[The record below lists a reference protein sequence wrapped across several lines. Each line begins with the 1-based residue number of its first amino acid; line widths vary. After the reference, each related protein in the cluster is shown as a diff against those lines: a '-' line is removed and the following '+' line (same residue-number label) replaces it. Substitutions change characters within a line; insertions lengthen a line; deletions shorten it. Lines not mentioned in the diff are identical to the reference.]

1 MKICFGCF
9 EQYDD
14 SFDICPHCGYAEGTE
29 PELAT
34 YMRPGAILK
43 ERYVIGRALGHGGF
57 SVTYLAWDAL
67 LLHKVAIKEY
77 LPSEYATRRPGE
89 SRLTVFT
96 GKEGEYF
103 QFGKEKFLDEAKRLS
118 AFQDEEGIVH
128 VYDCFSAN
136 ETAYLVME
144 YLDGITLSEYL
155 KKESA
160 VSPQGRIAPEKAI
173 AMLTPIMLSLQRV
186 HDSGMIHR
194 DIAPDNIMVLKDGGV
209 RLIDFGAARHAVH
222 DCGKSM
228 TVIIKDGYSPEEQYN
243 SHGVQ
248 GPAADVYALSATLYQ
263 MMTGVTPPGAIERG
277 EYLQQ
282 HKRDLLPPPS
292 KYNKAIT
299 KAQETALLNG
309 MALHTQE
316 RTQSVAELYEEL
328 TAQTPARRVQET
340 IRKRGSFS
348 WPLWAKI
355 AAGVLTAAIA
365 AGGVLL
371 YLNRGQKPV
380 VTKDGYVLSPNV
392 VNMQVVDAVATAEKA
407 SLRLVV
413 EGSDYDAGVE
423 QGRILSQDPKSGTK
437 LEPSSDLRATASLG
451 KERPAGTMGD
461 TTSMLKDAAEDYLTQ
476 MGISDKQI
484 KWEYVSSSTE
494 MPGTIVDQSV
504 TPGSP
509 LTSDSKITLR
519 VVEEPDEPVTPLPE
533 PPSDGSD
540 SDGSVDIA
548 VVVPSA
554 DSYVTVRDY
563 VGQPFDTAKQDLRT
577 LSLYGVK
584 CALRYHP
591 SIPSGSIIQQ
601 SPASGEQVLKG
612 TGVYFVVSLGP
623 QKQLVPNV
631 LYKDQ
636 AEAERLRQG
645 VESTV
650 FNFGGQTSNV
660 ATYREISVSGLLDG
674 GDLRLGNAG
683 ASAADSTRVTQ
694 LHFLPLE
701 DYNAATGQS
710 LTLNDGQVYV
720 AALRT
725 DFPYDTLTV
734 DGEWTFRVM
743 DRDIPPLSGPFTADI
758 TPTLM
763 VVMPHF
769 TQFVQELEDGLSEK
783 YGWYLTA
790 TWHYAFDTD
799 LPENQQGNI
808 DGTTPNLEDALN
820 GYLAGV
826 SSDWGVGVSV
836 ESKAANRADFYGTY
850 GGLFFLGIMLSI
862 VFIFAAVAILY
873 YKQLSEGY
881 EDQSRFDIMQKVG
894 MTKVD
899 IRRSINSQL
908 LTVFYLPLVLA
919 GVHLCFAFPFIHKL
933 LILFNLDNRGL
944 LIGTTAVSFAVFAV
958 LYAIVY
964 KLTGNTYYRI
974 VAEDT
979 EKE

>member
-1 MKICFGCF
+1 MREKTLYARLAWTGMRKNRRLYLPYLLSCAGMVLMFYILMGLSGSEVLGHMSGGTSSAIILRLGTVVIAVFALIFLFYTHSFLIRRREREFGLYNVLGMGKGNIVRILLWETVITYGLTTGTGLLLGMVLYKLAELGMVRLLQVPVTYTLTVSVSSLLAAAALFAAIHTLILLAGAYWLAVSIKEPLAALTWFFAAVLMVIAATYLLFISGSVTLCRGLQRNKKYYYRPQHFVSVSSMAYRMKRNGAGLASVCI
-9 EQYDD
+9 
-14 SFDICPHCGYAEGTE
+14 
-29 PELAT
+29 LAT
-34 YMRPGAILK
+34 MVLVMISSTTCLYVGQEDAVNA
-43 ERYVIGRALGHGGF
+43 RYPRDMDVAVYGRSDH
-57 SVTYLAWDAL
+57 
-67 LLHKVAIKEY
+67 
-77 LPSEYATRRPGE
+77 P
-89 SRLTVFT
+89 
-96 GKEGEYF
+96 
-103 QFGKEKFLDEAKRLS
+103 LDEA
-118 AFQDEEGIVH
+118 
-128 VYDCFSAN
+128 
-136 ETAYLVME
+136 
-144 YLDGITLSEYL
+144 
-155 KKESA
+155 
-160 VSPQGRIAPEKAI
+160 
-173 AMLTPIMLSLQRV
+173 
-186 HDSGMIHR
+186 
-194 DIAPDNIMVLKDGGV
+194 
-209 RLIDFGAARHAVH
+209 
-222 DCGKSM
+222 
-228 TVIIKDGYSPEEQYN
+228 
-243 SHGVQ
+243 
-248 GPAADVYALSATLYQ
+248 
-263 MMTGVTPPGAIERG
+263 
-277 EYLQQ
+277 
-282 HKRDLLPPPS
+282 
-292 KYNKAIT
+292 
-299 KAQETALLNG
+299 
-309 MALHTQE
+309 
-316 RTQSVAELYEEL
+316 
-328 TAQTPARRVQET
+328 
-340 IRKRGSFS
+340 
-348 WPLWAKI
+348 
-355 AAGVLTAAIA
+355 
-365 AGGVLL
+365 
-371 YLNRGQKPV
+371 
-380 VTKDGYVLSPNV
+380 
-392 VNMQVVDAVATAEKA
+392 
-407 SLRLVV
+407 
-413 EGSDYDAGVE
+413 
-423 QGRILSQDPKSGTK
+423 
-437 LEPSSDLRATASLG
+437 
-451 KERPAGTMGD
+451 
-461 TTSMLKDAAEDYLTQ
+461 
-476 MGISDKQI
+476 
-484 KWEYVSSSTE
+484 
-494 MPGTIVDQSV
+494 
-504 TPGSP
+504 
-509 LTSDSKITLR
+509 
-519 VVEEPDEPVTPLPE
+519 
-533 PPSDGSD
+533 
-540 SDGSVDIA
+540 
-548 VVVPSA
+548 
-554 DSYVTVRDY
+554 
-563 VGQPFDTAKQDLRT
+563 
-577 LSLYGVK
+577 
-584 CALRYHP
+584 
-591 SIPSGSIIQQ
+591 
-601 SPASGEQVLKG
+601 
-612 TGVYFVVSLGP
+612 
-623 QKQLVPNV
+623 
-631 LYKDQ
+631 
-636 AEAERLRQG
+636 EAEQLRQG

-660 ATYREISVSGLLDG
+660 ATYREISVSGLPDG

-683 ASAADSTRVTQ
+683 VSAADSTRVTQ

-710 LTLNDGQVYV
+710 LALNDGQVYV

-763 VVMPHF
+763 VVIPHF

-836 ESKAANRADFYGTY
+836 ESKAANRADFYGMY

>member
-1 MKICFGCF
+1 MREKTLYARLAWTGMRKNRRLYLPYLLSCAGMVLMFYILMGLSGSPVLEHMSGGGSSAIILRLGTVVIAVFALIFLFYTHSFLIRRREREFGLYNVLGMGKGNIARILLWETVITYGLTTGTGLLLGMVLYKLAELGMVRLLQVPVTYTLTVSVSSLLAAAALFAAIHTLILLNGLRQLHGVRAVLLAGAYWLAVSIREPLAALTWFFAAVLMVIAATYLLFISGSVTLCRGLQRNKKYYYRPQHFVSVSSMAYRMKRNGAGLASVCI
-9 EQYDD
+9 
-14 SFDICPHCGYAEGTE
+14 
-29 PELAT
+29 LAT
-34 YMRPGAILK
+34 MVLVMISSTTCLYVGQEDAVNA
-43 ERYVIGRALGHGGF
+43 RYPRDMDVAVYGRSDH
-57 SVTYLAWDAL
+57 
-67 LLHKVAIKEY
+67 
-77 LPSEYATRRPGE
+77 P
-89 SRLTVFT
+89 
-96 GKEGEYF
+96 
-103 QFGKEKFLDEAKRLS
+103 LDEA
-118 AFQDEEGIVH
+118 
-128 VYDCFSAN
+128 
-136 ETAYLVME
+136 
-144 YLDGITLSEYL
+144 
-155 KKESA
+155 
-160 VSPQGRIAPEKAI
+160 
-173 AMLTPIMLSLQRV
+173 
-186 HDSGMIHR
+186 
-194 DIAPDNIMVLKDGGV
+194 
-209 RLIDFGAARHAVH
+209 
-222 DCGKSM
+222 
-228 TVIIKDGYSPEEQYN
+228 
-243 SHGVQ
+243 
-248 GPAADVYALSATLYQ
+248 
-263 MMTGVTPPGAIERG
+263 
-277 EYLQQ
+277 
-282 HKRDLLPPPS
+282 
-292 KYNKAIT
+292 
-299 KAQETALLNG
+299 
-309 MALHTQE
+309 
-316 RTQSVAELYEEL
+316 
-328 TAQTPARRVQET
+328 
-340 IRKRGSFS
+340 
-348 WPLWAKI
+348 
-355 AAGVLTAAIA
+355 
-365 AGGVLL
+365 
-371 YLNRGQKPV
+371 
-380 VTKDGYVLSPNV
+380 
-392 VNMQVVDAVATAEKA
+392 
-407 SLRLVV
+407 
-413 EGSDYDAGVE
+413 
-423 QGRILSQDPKSGTK
+423 
-437 LEPSSDLRATASLG
+437 
-451 KERPAGTMGD
+451 
-461 TTSMLKDAAEDYLTQ
+461 
-476 MGISDKQI
+476 
-484 KWEYVSSSTE
+484 
-494 MPGTIVDQSV
+494 
-504 TPGSP
+504 
-509 LTSDSKITLR
+509 
-519 VVEEPDEPVTPLPE
+519 
-533 PPSDGSD
+533 
-540 SDGSVDIA
+540 
-548 VVVPSA
+548 
-554 DSYVTVRDY
+554 
-563 VGQPFDTAKQDLRT
+563 
-577 LSLYGVK
+577 
-584 CALRYHP
+584 
-591 SIPSGSIIQQ
+591 
-601 SPASGEQVLKG
+601 
-612 TGVYFVVSLGP
+612 
-623 QKQLVPNV
+623 
-631 LYKDQ
+631 
-636 AEAERLRQG
+636 EAEQLRQG

-660 ATYREISVSGLLDG
+660 ATYREISVSGLPDG

-743 DRDIPPLSGPFTADI
+743 DRDIPPLSGPFMADI

-763 VVMPHF
+763 VVIPHF

-836 ESKAANRADFYGTY
+836 ESKAANRADFYGMY